1 MKSLT
6 MKGAFLLFITVISF
20 SKSKYFLVETNKG
33 KSTTEVKKND
43 DANSNYRRMNEGMN
57 NKEMLYV
64 TQKISWFWMCN
75 LTKNLQNQKQ
85 MIF

>member
-1 MKSLT
+1 

-57 NKEMLYV
+57 TV
-64 TQKISWFWMCN
+64 GSRQKCAQPF
-75 LTKNLQNQKQ
+75 
-85 MIF
+85 